1 MTGPP
6 VFFVSYAR
14 NDTDYEP
21 FRKDMKRLIDDLTA
35 RVAVKMAVPRAG
47 ICFFD
52 ESSIETGTIWKS
64 ELADALSSTRV
75 GVTLYSPSY
84 FTSKWCGKEF
94 QVFLDRAAANLTA
107 SPQPV
112 GIVPV

>member
-1 MTGPP
+1 MNARPNIP

-21 FRKDMKRLIDDLTA
+21 FRKDMKKFIDDLSA

-52 ESSIETGTIWKS
+52 ESSIETGTIWRS
-64 ELADALSSTRV
+64 ELAEALKATQV
-75 GVTLYSPSY
+75 GVT
-84 FTSKWCGKEF
+84 G
-94 QVFLDRAAANLTA
+94 
-107 SPQPV
+107 
-112 GIVPV
+112 